1 MTKVV
6 HCLNSLNHNQY
17 LHDSLIYS
25 LSAAN
30 FSDDLFKPTKIITRV
45 NIIAKTII
53 RENVLAI
60 MF

>member
-1 MTKVV
+1 M
-6 HCLNSLNHNQY
+6 HCLNSLNHIQY
-17 LHDSLIYS
+17 LPDSLILS
-25 LSAAN
+25 VSAAN
-30 FSDDLFKPTKIITRV
+30 LSDDLFKPTKIIARV